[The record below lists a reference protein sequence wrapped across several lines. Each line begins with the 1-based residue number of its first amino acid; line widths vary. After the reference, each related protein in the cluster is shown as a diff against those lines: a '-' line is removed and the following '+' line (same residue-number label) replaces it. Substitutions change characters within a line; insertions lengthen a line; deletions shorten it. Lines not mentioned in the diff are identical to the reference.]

1 MFGHPGI
8 RRHEPEGSISMLKV
22 MKLKR
27 VEKYLSKYERDG
39 MTQVFNLTWNGG
51 GKIRHL
57 VKFLSRTGT
66 VDF

>member
-22 MKLKR
+22 TKLKR

-39 MTQVFNLTWNGG
+39 MTQAFNLTWTGG
-51 GKIRHL
+51 GKIRHRG
-57 VKFLSRTGT
+57 KFLSKTGT